1 MAELIIEVF
10 DNDDNNTGIWHKGE
24 NAVDLAD
31 KACESIASVYDV
43 TVTKVSQNMSG
54 GIVADNGMT
63 FRYEIKAV

>member
-24 NAVDLAD
+24 NAVDLVD

-43 TVTKVSQNMSG
+43 MCCVRHG